1 MLDMKKMTTQMID
14 MYRTA
19 FDNTFSAMMTL
30 QDQMERMTNLY
41 WGQLL
46 AIPEETKKG
55 LGEWTK
61 SHKKHCADFK
71 KAVDEGFKNL
81 EALAA

>member
-1 MLDMKKMTTQMID
+1 MDPKMMGKQMVD
-14 MYRTA
+14 FYRTA
-19 FDNTFSAMMTL
+19 FDNSFNAMITL
-30 QDQMERMTNLY
+30 QEQMERLTNLY

-61 SHKKHCADFK
+61 SHKKNCADIK
-71 KAVDEGFKNL
+71 KVMDEGFKNL
-81 EALAA
+81 ESLTA